1 MDVHHPDMQIITPR
15 IAHEVFLHDVET
27 ILDDMLRDLM
37 RKSSF
42 AMFRDNLDAHQRI
55 ARKAAEIVQTI
66 HSRDWADRRVA

>member
-1 MDVHHPDMQIITPR
+1 MSDIASDPIITPAIVHE
-15 IAHEVFLHDVET
+15 IALHDIEGL
-27 ILDDMLRDLM
+27 LDDMLRDLM

-42 AMFRDNLDAHQRI
+42 PMFRDNLEAHQRI

>member
-1 MDVHHPDMQIITPR
+1 MSDIASDPIITPR
-15 IAHEVFLHDVET
+15 IVHEIALHDIEGL
-27 ILDDMLRDLM
+27 LDDMLRDLM

-42 AMFRDNLDAHQRI
+42 AMFRDNLEAHQRI